1 MRLQTMEQ
9 IEGKNYLTI
18 REVMERL
25 GISRSTVQRYVSKG
39 KVEYIELRGMVHI
52 TEDSYKMLFVPKNRK
67 VSVDG
72 EK

>member
-1 MRLQTMEQ
+1 MEQ

>member
-1 MRLQTMEQ
+1 MEQ

-25 GISRSTVQRYVSKG
+25 GISRSTVQRYVTKG
-39 KVEYIELRGMVHI
+39 KVEYIELRGMTYI
-52 TEDSYKMLFVPKNRK
+52 TEDSYKMLFVPKSRK
-67 VSVDG
+67 VSVAG

>member
-1 MRLQTMEQ
+1 MEQ

-25 GISRSTVQRYVSKG
+25 GLSRSTVQRYVSKG
-39 KVEYIELRGMVHI
+39 KVEYIELRGMVYI
-52 TEDSYKMLFVPKNRK
+52 TEDSYKTLFIPRCRK
-67 VSVDG
+67 VSVAG

>member
-1 MRLQTMEQ
+1 MEQ

-25 GISRSTVQRYVSKG
+25 GLSRSTVQRYVSKG
-39 KVEYIELRGMVHI
+39 KVEYIELRGMVYI